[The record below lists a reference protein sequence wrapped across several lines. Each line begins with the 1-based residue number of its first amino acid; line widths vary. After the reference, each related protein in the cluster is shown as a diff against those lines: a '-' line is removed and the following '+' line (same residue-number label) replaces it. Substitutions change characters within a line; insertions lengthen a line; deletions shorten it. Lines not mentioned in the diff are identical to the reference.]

1 MDWNSGRQE
10 VPWVSG
16 ILYSRTRELAV
27 TERRAALPQATMPR
41 GGGRRKEEKQER
53 ESGGAGVIAASA
65 CQLQKYRSP
74 RQTRQEKKKKR
85 RADSL
90 AFDDHQHRDA
100 VSGNSLIL
108 LLRKRTTISRNFK
121 QQIKYIGRLSKGTLY
136 LENMTYR
143 KFLSDTSPRV
153 VS

>member
-53 ESGGAGVIAASA
+53 ESGSAGVIAASA

-74 RQTRQEKKKKR
+74 RQTR
-85 RADSL
+85 
-90 AFDDHQHRDA
+90 
-100 VSGNSLIL
+100 
-108 LLRKRTTISRNFK
+108 
-121 QQIKYIGRLSKGTLY
+121 
-136 LENMTYR
+136 
-143 KFLSDTSPRV
+143 
-153 VS
+153 